1 MPAHFIFRCVLPNCP
16 PKSLQ
21 QFILPSPVMKQT
33 TFKGKVH
40 IAHKPLNTSQDQ
52 LEGSLFALP
61 LDSLKFIKVK
71 LHLTWESREPSA
83 RVVHTLTEH
92 APLPTQPNISW
103 PNFFLRWRVEE
114 LHLDFKLLILTLES
128 SGLVC
133 LVYILG

>member
-1 MPAHFIFRCVLPNCP
+1 MSAHFIFRCVLPNCP

-21 QFILPSPVMKQT
+21 QFILPSPLMKQT

-71 LHLTWESREPSA
+71 LHLTWESRDPSA
-83 RVVHTLTEH
+83 RAGSYPDRTCSPAHPAKH
-92 APLPTQPNISW
+92 PW